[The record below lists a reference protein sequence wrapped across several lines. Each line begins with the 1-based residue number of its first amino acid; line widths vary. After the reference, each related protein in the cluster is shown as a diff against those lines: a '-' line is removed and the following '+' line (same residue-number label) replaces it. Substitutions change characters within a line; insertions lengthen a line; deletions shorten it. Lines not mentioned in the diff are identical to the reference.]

1 MYVKDEVIT
10 TTIIEKSE
18 FICYLNYCKDEES
31 FRRYLQDIRKKHY
44 DATHACFAFIT
55 KDAIRSSDDGEP
67 AGTAGV
73 PILNILQKNELE
85 NSCAI
90 VVRYFGGI
98 KLGAG
103 GLIRAYGGAVS
114 NALRNATLA
123 EDVAYPKYEIS
134 LGYDIAPKLDYF
146 LRTKA
151 ILLDCSYEEEVTFTF
166 LSLDDKICDKV
177 MEYTKGV
184 APKLIGEEIMEKV
197 L

>member
-1 MYVKDEVIT
+1 MYVKDEVIAT
-10 TTIIEKSE
+10 TVIDKSE

-31 FRRYLQDIRKKHY
+31 FRCYLQDIKKKHY

-55 KDAIRSSDDGEP
+55 PNAKRSSDDGEP

-73 PILNILQKNELE
+73 PILNILEKNKLE
-85 NSCAI
+85 NTCAV

-114 NALRNATLA
+114 NALKSAVLA
-123 EDVAYPKYEIS
+123 EDVTYPKYEIKLS
-134 LGYDIAPKLDYF
+134 YDIASKLDYY
-146 LRTKA
+146 LRTRA

-166 LSLDDKICDKV
+166 LSLDDQIVEKI
-177 MEYTKGV
+177 MEFTKG
-184 APKLIGEEIMEKV
+184 ARPILIGEEIMEKV